1 MKSLS
6 NTAVTLDITKLT
18 ECTLE
23 GSGVLDK
30 LLHTAR
36 VHLQDEFQQGR
47 ITGKEY
53 SNAYIAI
60 YDRMVQSAIAYA
72 LAAEKAPYEIAQ
84 LEAQTALT
92 EEQRKQVE
100 EETRYRLPAE
110 IQQIQA
116 QTELITQ
123 QKLNLIDELLTA
135 AKQRL
140 QIEAQT
146 ALISYQKDEL
156 LPAQTANQKK
166 QTELLEY
173 DLTQIKPH
181 ELAIKEKQAEI
192 AEFELLNKLPAELA
206 QLGAQTALITQQKV
220 NLTTEALNIPKQ
232 GLVLDG
238 QVSKL
243 NADTQLTSQQ
253 KTNLVADGLNIPKQG
268 ELIDAQVIA
277 TLREGDLR
285 EQQILLAEKDVLL
298 RDKELSIKEQQ
309 LLLAAEELL
318 LKAEEIEVAKAQ
330 SKLYDQKVITEK
342 AQVDSS
348 VVGAGSVI
356 DTNNKLL
363 NAQADAYEKEQVIKA
378 VKLAMDTFITGYT
391 NGDRWGNTANLQND
405 NTLGILMER
414 MGTTIG
420 VTLSHIP
427 ATGDGGNVNNPAP

>member
-60 YDRMVQSAIAYA
+60 YDRMVQSAIAYT

-116 QTELITQ
+116 QTA
-123 QKLNLIDELLTA
+123 LT
-135 AKQRL
+135 
-140 QIEAQT
+140 
-146 ALISYQKDEL
+146 
-156 LPAQTANQKK
+156 
-166 QTELLEY
+166 
-173 DLTQIKPH
+173 
-181 ELAIKEKQAEI
+181 
-192 AEFELLNKLPAELA
+192 
-206 QLGAQTALITQQKV
+206 TQQKV
-220 NLTTEALNIPKQ
+220 NLTAEA
-232 GLVLDG
+232 
-238 QVSKL
+238 
-243 NADTQLTSQQ
+243 
-253 KTNLVADGLNIPKQG
+253 LNIPKQG

-277 TLREGDLR
+277 TLREGDLK
-285 EQQILLAEKDVLL
+285 EKQILLAEKELLL

-309 LLLAAEELL
+309 LLIAAKELL
-318 LKAEEIEVAKAQ
+318 LKAEEIEVAKSQ
-330 SKLYDQKVITEK
+330 SALYAQKVITEK

-420 VTLSHIP
+420 VSLSHVP
-427 ATGDGGNVNNPAP
+427 ATGDGGNVVNPAG

>member
-6 NTAVTLDITKLT
+6 NTTVTLDITKLT
-18 ECTLE
+18 ECTLD

-60 YDRMVQSAIAYA
+60 YDRMVQSAIAYT

-84 LEAQTALT
+84 LEAQTALI

-116 QTELITQ
+116 QTALVTQ
-123 QKLNLIDELLTA
+123 QKANL
-135 AKQRL
+135 
-140 QIEAQT
+140 EA
-146 ALISYQKDEL
+146 E
-156 LPAQTANQKK
+156 
-166 QTELLEY
+166 
-173 DLTQIKPH
+173 
-181 ELAIKEKQAEI
+181 
-192 AEFELLNKLPAELA
+192 
-206 QLGAQTALITQQKV
+206 
-220 NLTTEALNIPKQ
+220 
-232 GLVLDG
+232 
-238 QVSKL
+238 
-243 NADTQLTSQQ
+243 
-253 KTNLVADGLNIPKQG
+253 GLNIPKQG

-277 TLREGDLR
+277 TLREGELR
-285 EQQILLAEKDVLL
+285 EKQILLAEKDLLL
-298 RDKELSIKEQQ
+298 RDKEIAIKEQQ
-309 LLLAAEELL
+309 LILAAEELR

-330 SKLYDQKVITEK
+330 GELYAQKVITEK
-342 AQVDSS
+342 AQVDNS

-405 NTLGILMER
+405 NTLGKLMER
-414 MGTTIG
+414 MGATIG
-420 VTLSHIP
+420 VTLSQVP
-427 ATGDGGNVNNPAP
+427 ATGNGGNVPNP

>member
-6 NTAVTLDITKLT
+6 NTTVTLDITKLT

-60 YDRMVQSAIAYA
+60 YDRMVQSAIAYT

-116 QTELITQ
+116 QT
-123 QKLNLIDELLTA
+123 
-135 AKQRL
+135 
-140 QIEAQT
+140 
-146 ALISYQKDEL
+146 ALVNYQKDEL
-156 LPAQTANQKK
+156 IPAQTA
-166 QTELLEY
+166 
-173 DLTQIKPH
+173 LTI
-181 ELAIKEKQAEI
+181 
-192 AEFELLNKLPAELA
+192 
-206 QLGAQTALITQQKV
+206 
-220 NLTTEALNIPKQ
+220 
-232 GLVLDG
+232 
-238 QVSKL
+238 
-243 NADTQLTSQQ
+243 QQ
-253 KTNLVADGLNIPKQG
+253 KTNLEADGLNIPKQG

-285 EQQILLAEKDVLL
+285 KQQILLAEKDVLL
-298 RDKELSIKEQQ
+298 RDKELSLKEQQ
-309 LLLAAEELL
+309 LLLAAEELR
-318 LKAEEIEVAKAQ
+318 LKAEEIEVAKSQAE
-330 SKLYDQKVITEK
+330 LYAQKVITEK

-405 NTLGILMER
+405 NTLGVLMER
-414 MGTTIG
+414 MGATIG
-420 VTLSHIP
+420 VDLSHIP
-427 ATGDGGNVNNPAP
+427 ATGDGGNVVNPAG

>member
-6 NTAVTLDITKLT
+6 NTTVTLDITKLT

-30 LLHTAR
+30 LLYTAR

-60 YDRMVQSAIAYA
+60 YDRMVQSAIAYT

-116 QTELITQ
+116 QTALTTQ
-123 QKLNLIDELLTA
+123 QKANL
-135 AKQRL
+135 
-140 QIEAQT
+140 EA
-146 ALISYQKDEL
+146 DR
-156 LPAQTANQKK
+156 
-166 QTELLEY
+166 
-173 DLTQIKPH
+173 
-181 ELAIKEKQAEI
+181 
-192 AEFELLNKLPAELA
+192 
-206 QLGAQTALITQQKV
+206 
-220 NLTTEALNIPKQ
+220 
-232 GLVLDG
+232 
-238 QVSKL
+238 
-243 NADTQLTSQQ
+243 
-253 KTNLVADGLNIPKQG
+253 LNIPKQG

-277 TLREGDLR
+277 TLREGALK
-285 EQQILLAEKDVLL
+285 EKQILLAEKDALL

-309 LLLAAEELL
+309 LLIAAQELL
-318 LKAEEIEVAKAQ
+318 LKAEEIEVAKSQA
-330 SKLYDQKVITEK
+330 KLYAQKVITEK

-348 VVGAGSVI
+348 VVGTGSVI

-363 NAQADAYEKEQVIKA
+363 KAQADAYEKEQVIKA

-405 NTLGILMER
+405 NTLGRLMER
-414 MGTTIG
+414 MGATIG
-420 VTLSHIP
+420 VTLSHVP
-427 ATGDGGNVNNPAP
+427 ATGNGGNVDNPAP

>member
-6 NTAVTLDITKLT
+6 NTTVTLDITKLT
-18 ECTLE
+18 ECTLD

-60 YDRMVQSAIAYA
+60 YDRMVQSAIAYT

-84 LEAQTALT
+84 LKAQTALI

-116 QTELITQ
+116 QTEQVKAATELTTQ
-123 QKLNLIDELLTA
+123 QKINLEDELLTA

-140 QIEAQT
+140 QLEAQT
-146 ALISYQKDEL
+146 SLTGKQEL
-156 LPAQTANQKK
+156 QVV
-166 QTELLEY
+166 
-173 DLTQIKPH
+173 
-181 ELAIKEKQAEI
+181 AE
-192 AEFELLNKLPAELA
+192 
-206 QLGAQTALITQQKV
+206 T
-220 NLTTEALNIPKQ
+220 
-232 GLVLDG
+232 
-238 QVSKL
+238 
-243 NADTQLTSQQ
+243 
-253 KTNLVADGLNIPKQG
+253 LNIPKQG
-268 ELIDAQVIA
+268 ELIDAQVIS
-277 TLREGDLR
+277 TLREGEIR
-285 EQQILLAEKDVLL
+285 EKQILLAEKDLLL
-298 RDKELSIKEQQ
+298 RDKDLAIKEQQ
-309 LLLAAEELL
+309 LLIAAEELR

-330 SKLYDQKVITEK
+330 GKLYAQKVITEK
-342 AQVDSS
+342 AQVDKS

-363 NAQADAYEKEQVIKA
+363 NAQAEAYEKEQVIKA

-414 MGTTIG
+414 MGSTIG
-420 VTLSHIP
+420 VNLTHIP
-427 ATGDGGNVNNPAP
+427 ATGDGGNVDNPVP

>member
-6 NTAVTLDITKLT
+6 NTTVTLDITKLT

-30 LLHTAR
+30 LLLTAR

-92 EEQRKQVE
+92 EEQRRQVE

-116 QTELITQ
+116 QTA
-123 QKLNLIDELLTA
+123 LT
-135 AKQRL
+135 
-140 QIEAQT
+140 
-146 ALISYQKDEL
+146 
-156 LPAQTANQKK
+156 
-166 QTELLEY
+166 
-173 DLTQIKPH
+173 
-181 ELAIKEKQAEI
+181 
-192 AEFELLNKLPAELA
+192 
-206 QLGAQTALITQQKV
+206 TQQKV
-220 NLTTEALNIPKQ
+220 NLTAEA
-232 GLVLDG
+232 
-238 QVSKL
+238 
-243 NADTQLTSQQ
+243 
-253 KTNLVADGLNIPKQG
+253 LNIPKQG

-277 TLREGDLR
+277 TLREGDLK
-285 EQQILLAEKDVLL
+285 EKQVLLAEKELLL

-309 LLLAAEELL
+309 LLIAAQELL
-318 LKAEEIEVAKAQ
+318 LKAEEIEVAKSQ
-330 SKLYDQKVITEK
+330 SALYAQKVITEK

-405 NTLGILMER
+405 NTLGKLMER
-414 MGTTIG
+414 MGSTIG

>member
-6 NTAVTLDITKLT
+6 NTTVTLDITKLT

-60 YDRMVQSAIAYA
+60 YDRMVQSAIAYT
-72 LAAEKAPYEIAQ
+72 LAAEKVPYEIAQ

-116 QTELITQ
+116 QTELI
-123 QKLNLIDELLTA
+123 N
-135 AKQRL
+135 
-140 QIEAQT
+140 
-146 ALISYQKDEL
+146 YQKDEL
-156 LPAQTANQKK
+156 LPAQA
-166 QTELLEY
+166 
-173 DLTQIKPH
+173 
-181 ELAIKEKQAEI
+181 A
-192 AEFELLNKLPAELA
+192 
-206 QLGAQTALITQQKV
+206 
-220 NLTTEALNIPKQ
+220 LTT
-232 GLVLDG
+232 
-238 QVSKL
+238 
-243 NADTQLTSQQ
+243 QQ
-253 KTNLVADGLNIPKQG
+253 KTNLEADGLNIPKQG

-277 TLREGDLR
+277 TLREGDLK
-285 EQQILLAEKDVLL
+285 EKQILLSE
-298 RDKELSIKEQQ
+298 KELLIKEQQ
-309 LLLAAEELL
+309 LLLAAEELR

-330 SKLYDQKVITEK
+330 GELYAQKVITER
-342 AQVDSS
+342 AQVDKS

-405 NTLGILMER
+405 NTLGVLMER
-414 MGTTIG
+414 MGATIG
-420 VTLSHIP
+420 VDLSHIP
-427 ATGDGGNVNNPAP
+427 ATGDGGNEVNPAD

>member
-6 NTAVTLDITKLT
+6 NTTVTLDITKLT

-60 YDRMVQSAIAYA
+60 YDRMVQSAIAYT

-116 QTELITQ
+116 QT
-123 QKLNLIDELLTA
+123 
-135 AKQRL
+135 
-140 QIEAQT
+140 
-146 ALISYQKDEL
+146 ALVNYQKDEL

-181 ELAIKEKQAEI
+181 ELAIKQKQAEI
-192 AEFELLNKLPAELA
+192 AEFELLNKLPAELDH
-206 QLGAQTALITQQKV
+206 LRAQTAL
-220 NLTTEALNIPKQ
+220 
-232 GLVLDG
+232 
-238 QVSKL
+238 
-243 NADTQLTSQQ
+243 
-253 KTNLVADGLNIPKQG
+253 IPKQG

-277 TLREGDLR
+277 TLREGDL
-285 EQQILLAEKDVLL
+285 
-298 RDKELSIKEQQ
+298 KEQQ
-309 LLLAAEELL
+309 LLLAAKDLL
-318 LKAEEIEVAKAQ
+318 LKAEEIEVTKSQAT
-330 SKLYDQKVITEK
+330 LYAQKVITEK

-348 VVGAGSVI
+348 VVGTGSVI

-363 NAQADAYEKEQVIKA
+363 KAQADAYEKEQVIKA

-405 NTLGILMER
+405 NTLGKLMER

-420 VTLSHIP
+420 VTLSHVP
-427 ATGDGGNVNNPAP
+427 ATGDGGNVDSPAEE

>member
-60 YDRMVQSAIAYA
+60 YDRMVQSAIAYT

-116 QTELITQ
+116 QT
-123 QKLNLIDELLTA
+123 A
-135 AKQRL
+135 
-140 QIEAQT
+140 
-146 ALISYQKDEL
+146 
-156 LPAQTANQKK
+156 
-166 QTELLEY
+166 
-173 DLTQIKPH
+173 
-181 ELAIKEKQAEI
+181 
-192 AEFELLNKLPAELA
+192 
-206 QLGAQTALITQQKV
+206 
-220 NLTTEALNIPKQ
+220 LTT
-232 GLVLDG
+232 
-238 QVSKL
+238 
-243 NADTQLTSQQ
+243 QQ
-253 KTNLVADGLNIPKQG
+253 KTNLEADGLNIPKQG
-268 ELIDAQVIA
+268 ELIDAQVVA
-277 TLREGDLR
+277 TLREGDLK
-285 EQQILLAEKDVLL
+285 EKQILLAEKDVLL

-309 LLLAAEELL
+309 LLLAAKDLL
-318 LKAEEIEVAKAQ
+318 LKAEEIEVAKSQA
-330 SKLYDQKVITEK
+330 KLYAQKVITEK

-356 DTNNKLL
+356 DTNNRLL

-414 MGTTIG
+414 MGATIG
-420 VTLSHIP
+420 VTLSHVP
-427 ATGDGGNVNNPAP
+427 ATGSGGNVDNPAP

>member
-6 NTAVTLDITKLT
+6 NTTVTLDITKLT

-60 YDRMVQSAIAYA
+60 YDRMVQSAIAYT

-116 QTELITQ
+116 QT
-123 QKLNLIDELLTA
+123 
-135 AKQRL
+135 
-140 QIEAQT
+140 
-146 ALISYQKDEL
+146 ALVNYQKDEL

-181 ELAIKEKQAEI
+181 ELAIKQKQAEI

-206 QLGAQTALITQQKV
+206 QLGAQTALTTQQKA
-220 NLTTEALNIPKQ
+220 NLEADRLNIPKQ
-232 GLVLDG
+232 G
-238 QVSKL
+238 K
-243 NADTQLTSQQ
+243 
-253 KTNLVADGLNIPKQG
+253 
-268 ELIDAQVIA
+268 LIDAQVIA
-277 TLREGDLR
+277 TLREGVLK
-285 EQQILLAEKDVLL
+285 EKQILLAEKDVLL

-309 LLLAAEELL
+309 LLLTAEELR
-318 LKAEEIEVAKAQ
+318 LKAEEIEVAKSQAE
-330 SKLYDQKVITEK
+330 LYAQKVITEK

-405 NTLGILMER
+405 NTLGKLMER

>member
-6 NTAVTLDITKLT
+6 NTTVTLDITKLT
-18 ECTLE
+18 ECTLD

-60 YDRMVQSAIAYA
+60 YDRMVQSAITYT
-72 LAAEKAPYEIAQ
+72 LAAEKAPYTIAQ
-84 LEAQTALT
+84 IEAQTALI

-116 QTELITQ
+116 QTDLI
-123 QKLNLIDELLTA
+123 K
-135 AKQRL
+135 
-140 QIEAQT
+140 
-146 ALISYQKDEL
+146 YQKDEL

-166 QTELLEY
+166 QTELLDY
-173 DLTQIKPH
+173 DLTQIKPY
-181 ELAIKEKQAEI
+181 ELAIKQKQAEI
-192 AEFELLNKLPAELA
+192 AEFELLNKLPAELN
-206 QLGAQTALITQQKV
+206 QLQAQTALTTQQKT
-220 NLTTEALNIPKQ
+220 NLEADRLNIPKQ
-232 GLVLDG
+232 GALL
-238 QVSKL
+238 
-243 NADTQLTSQQ
+243 
-253 KTNLVADGLNIPKQG
+253 
-268 ELIDAQVIA
+268 DAQVTA
-277 TLREGDLR
+277 TLREGSLR
-285 EQQILLAEKDVLL
+285 EKQILLAEKDILL
-298 RDKELSIKEQQ
+298 RDRDLSLKEQQ
-309 LLLAAEELL
+309 LLLAAEELR

-330 SKLYDQKVITEK
+330 GELYAQKVITEK

-405 NTLGILMER
+405 NTLGKLMER
-414 MGTTIG
+414 MGATIG
-420 VTLSHIP
+420 VTLSHVP
-427 ATGDGGNVNNPAP
+427 ATGAGGNVDNPAP

>member
-6 NTAVTLDITKLT
+6 NTTVTLDITKLT

-60 YDRMVQSAIAYA
+60 YDRMVQSAIAYT

-116 QTELITQ
+116 QTS
-123 QKLNLIDELLTA
+123 LT
-135 AKQRL
+135 
-140 QIEAQT
+140 
-146 ALISYQKDEL
+146 
-156 LPAQTANQKK
+156 
-166 QTELLEY
+166 
-173 DLTQIKPH
+173 
-181 ELAIKEKQAEI
+181 
-192 AEFELLNKLPAELA
+192 
-206 QLGAQTALITQQKV
+206 TQQKV
-220 NLTTEALNIPKQ
+220 NLTAEA
-232 GLVLDG
+232 
-238 QVSKL
+238 
-243 NADTQLTSQQ
+243 
-253 KTNLVADGLNIPKQG
+253 LNIPKQG

-277 TLREGDLR
+277 TLREGDLK
-285 EQQILLAEKDVLL
+285 EKQILLAEKDVLL
-298 RDKELSIKEQQ
+298 RDKEISIKEQQ
-309 LLLAAEELL
+309 LLLAAEELR

-330 SKLYDQKVITEK
+330 GALYAQKVITEK

-363 NAQADAYEKEQVIKA
+363 SAQADAYEKEQVIKA

-405 NTLGILMER
+405 NTLGKLMER
-414 MGTTIG
+414 MGATIG
-420 VTLSHIP
+420 VTLSHVP
-427 ATGDGGNVNNPAP
+427 ATGDGGNVDNPAP

>member
-6 NTAVTLDITKLT
+6 NTTVTLDITKLT
-18 ECTLE
+18 ECTLD

-60 YDRMVQSAIAYA
+60 YDRMVQSAIAYT

-84 LEAQTALT
+84 LEAQTALI

-116 QTELITQ
+116 QT
-123 QKLNLIDELLTA
+123 
-135 AKQRL
+135 
-140 QIEAQT
+140 
-146 ALISYQKDEL
+146 
-156 LPAQTANQKK
+156 
-166 QTELLEY
+166 
-173 DLTQIKPH
+173 
-181 ELAIKEKQAEI
+181 AI
-192 AEFELLNKLPAELA
+192 
-206 QLGAQTALITQQKV
+206 
-220 NLTTEALNIPKQ
+220 IPKQ
-232 GLVLDG
+232 G
-238 QVSKL
+238 
-243 NADTQLTSQQ
+243 A
-253 KTNLVADGLNIPKQG
+253 
-268 ELIDAQVIA
+268 LIDAQVIA
-277 TLREGDLR
+277 TLREGELR
-285 EQQILLAEKDVLL
+285 EKQILLAEKDLLL
-298 RDKELSIKEQQ
+298 RDKEIAIKEQQ
-309 LLLAAEELL
+309 LLIAAEELR
-318 LKAEEIEVAKAQ
+318 LKAEEIKVATAQ
-330 SKLYDQKVITEK
+330 AGLYAQKVITEK

-405 NTLGILMER
+405 NTLGVLMER
-414 MGTTIG
+414 LGATIG
-420 VTLSHIP
+420 VTLSHEA
-427 ATGDGGNVNNPAP
+427 ATGDGGNAPAPAA

>member
-6 NTAVTLDITKLT
+6 NTTVTLDITKLT

-60 YDRMVQSAIAYA
+60 YDRMVQSAIAYT
-72 LAAEKAPYEIAQ
+72 LAAERAPYEIAQ

-116 QTELITQ
+116 QT
-123 QKLNLIDELLTA
+123 
-135 AKQRL
+135 
-140 QIEAQT
+140 
-146 ALISYQKDEL
+146 ALVNYQKDEL

-181 ELAIKEKQAEI
+181 ELAIKQKQAEI
-192 AEFELLNKLPAELA
+192 AEFELLNKLPAELD
-206 QLGAQTALITQQKV
+206 QLRAQTAL
-220 NLTTEALNIPKQ
+220 
-232 GLVLDG
+232 
-238 QVSKL
+238 
-243 NADTQLTSQQ
+243 
-253 KTNLVADGLNIPKQG
+253 IPKQG

-277 TLREGDLR
+277 TLREGDLK
-285 EQQILLAEKDVLL
+285 EKQILLAEKELL
-298 RDKELSIKEQQ
+298 LKEQQ

-318 LKAEEIEVAKAQ
+318 LKAEEIEVAKSQ
-330 SKLYDQKVITEK
+330 GELYAQKVITEK

-405 NTLGILMER
+405 NTLGVLMER
-414 MGTTIG
+414 MGATIG
-420 VTLSHIP
+420 VDLSHIP
-427 ATGDGGNVNNPAP
+427 ATGDGGNVVNPAD

>member
-6 NTAVTLDITKLT
+6 NTTMTLDITKLT

-116 QTELITQ
+116 QTA
-123 QKLNLIDELLTA
+123 LT
-135 AKQRL
+135 
-140 QIEAQT
+140 
-146 ALISYQKDEL
+146 
-156 LPAQTANQKK
+156 
-166 QTELLEY
+166 
-173 DLTQIKPH
+173 
-181 ELAIKEKQAEI
+181 
-192 AEFELLNKLPAELA
+192 
-206 QLGAQTALITQQKV
+206 TQQKV
-220 NLTTEALNIPKQ
+220 NLTAEA
-232 GLVLDG
+232 
-238 QVSKL
+238 
-243 NADTQLTSQQ
+243 
-253 KTNLVADGLNIPKQG
+253 LNIPKQG

-277 TLREGDLR
+277 TLREGELK
-285 EQQILLAEKDVLL
+285 EKQILLAEKEILL

-309 LLLAAEELL
+309 LLIAAQELL
-318 LKAEEIEVAKAQ
+318 LKAEEIEVAKSQ
-330 SKLYDQKVITEK
+330 SALYAQKVITEK

-405 NTLGILMER
+405 NTLGKLMER

-420 VTLSHIP
+420 VTLSHVP
-427 ATGDGGNVNNPAP
+427 ATGDGGNVVNPAG

>member
-6 NTAVTLDITKLT
+6 NTTVTLDITKLT

-60 YDRMVQSAIAYA
+60 YDRMVQSAIAYT

-116 QTELITQ
+116 QTALTTQ
-123 QKLNLIDELLTA
+123 QKANL
-135 AKQRL
+135 
-140 QIEAQT
+140 EA
-146 ALISYQKDEL
+146 DR
-156 LPAQTANQKK
+156 
-166 QTELLEY
+166 
-173 DLTQIKPH
+173 
-181 ELAIKEKQAEI
+181 
-192 AEFELLNKLPAELA
+192 
-206 QLGAQTALITQQKV
+206 
-220 NLTTEALNIPKQ
+220 
-232 GLVLDG
+232 
-238 QVSKL
+238 
-243 NADTQLTSQQ
+243 
-253 KTNLVADGLNIPKQG
+253 LNIPKQG

-277 TLREGDLR
+277 TLREGDLK
-285 EQQILLAEKDVLL
+285 EKQILLADKEILL
-298 RDKELSIKEQQ
+298 RDKELLLKEQQ
-309 LLLAAEELL
+309 LLLTAEELR
-318 LKAEEIEVAKAQ
+318 LKAEEIKVAKAQ
-330 SKLYDQKVITEK
+330 VDLYAQKVITEK

-405 NTLGILMER
+405 NTLGKLMER

-427 ATGDGGNVNNPAP
+427 ATGDGGNVVNPAP

>member
-30 LLHTAR
+30 LLLTAR

-116 QTELITQ
+116 QTALTTQ
-123 QKLNLIDELLTA
+123 QKANLE
-135 AKQRL
+135 
-140 QIEAQT
+140 
-146 ALISYQKDEL
+146 
-156 LPAQTANQKK
+156 
-166 QTELLEY
+166 
-173 DLTQIKPH
+173 
-181 ELAIKEKQAEI
+181 
-192 AEFELLNKLPAELA
+192 
-206 QLGAQTALITQQKV
+206 
-220 NLTTEALNIPKQ
+220 
-232 GLVLDG
+232 
-238 QVSKL
+238 
-243 NADTQLTSQQ
+243 
-253 KTNLVADGLNIPKQG
+253 ADGLNIPKQG

-277 TLREGDLR
+277 TLREGDLK
-285 EQQILLAEKDVLL
+285 EKQILLAEKELLL

-309 LLLAAEELL
+309 LLIAAQELL
-318 LKAEEIEVAKAQ
+318 LKAEEIEVAKSQ
-330 SKLYDQKVITEK
+330 SALYAQKVITEK

-405 NTLGILMER
+405 NTLGKLMER

-420 VTLSHIP
+420 VTLSHVP
-427 ATGDGGNVNNPAP
+427 ATGAGGNVVNPAP

>member
-6 NTAVTLDITKLT
+6 NTTVTLDITKLT

-60 YDRMVQSAIAYA
+60 YDRMVQSAITYT
-72 LAAEKAPYEIAQ
+72 LAAEKAPYGIA
-84 LEAQTALT
+84 LTEAQTALT

-116 QTELITQ
+116 QTALTTQ
-123 QKLNLIDELLTA
+123 QKANL
-135 AKQRL
+135 
-140 QIEAQT
+140 EA
-146 ALISYQKDEL
+146 DR
-156 LPAQTANQKK
+156 
-166 QTELLEY
+166 
-173 DLTQIKPH
+173 
-181 ELAIKEKQAEI
+181 
-192 AEFELLNKLPAELA
+192 
-206 QLGAQTALITQQKV
+206 
-220 NLTTEALNIPKQ
+220 
-232 GLVLDG
+232 
-238 QVSKL
+238 
-243 NADTQLTSQQ
+243 
-253 KTNLVADGLNIPKQG
+253 LNIPKQG

-277 TLREGDLR
+277 TLREGDLK
-285 EQQILLAEKDVLL
+285 EKQILLAEKDVLL

-309 LLLAAEELL
+309 LLLTAKELL

-330 SKLYDQKVITEK
+330 GELYTQKVITEK

-405 NTLGILMER
+405 NTLGKLMER
-414 MGTTIG
+414 MGATIG
-420 VTLSHIP
+420 VSLSHVP
-427 ATGDGGNVNNPAP
+427 ATGDGGNVVNPAP

>member
-6 NTAVTLDITKLT
+6 NTTVMLDITKLT
-18 ECTLE
+18 ECTLD

-60 YDRMVQSAIAYA
+60 YDRMVQSAIAYT

-92 EEQRKQVE
+92 EEQRKQAE
-100 EETRYRLPAE
+100 DETRYRLPAE

-116 QTELITQ
+116 QTSLTIQ
-123 QKLNLIDELLTA
+123 QKSNLE
-135 AKQRL
+135 
-140 QIEAQT
+140 
-146 ALISYQKDEL
+146 
-156 LPAQTANQKK
+156 
-166 QTELLEY
+166 
-173 DLTQIKPH
+173 
-181 ELAIKEKQAEI
+181 
-192 AEFELLNKLPAELA
+192 
-206 QLGAQTALITQQKV
+206 
-220 NLTTEALNIPKQ
+220 
-232 GLVLDG
+232 
-238 QVSKL
+238 
-243 NADTQLTSQQ
+243 
-253 KTNLVADGLNIPKQG
+253 ADGLNIPKQG
-268 ELIDAQVIA
+268 KLLDAQVIA
-277 TLREGDLR
+277 TLREGDLK
-285 EQQILLAEKDVLL
+285 EKQILLAEKDVLL

-309 LLLAAEELL
+309 LLLTAKELL

-330 SKLYDQKVITEK
+330 NKLYAQKVITEK

-405 NTLGILMER
+405 NTLGRLMER
-414 MGTTIG
+414 MGATIG
-420 VTLSHIP
+420 VTLSHVP
-427 ATGDGGNVNNPAP
+427 ATGNGGNVNNPAP

>member
-30 LLHTAR
+30 LLNTAR

-60 YDRMVQSAIAYA
+60 YDRMVQSAIAYT

-116 QTELITQ
+116 QTTLTTQ
-123 QKLNLIDELLTA
+123 QKSNLE
-135 AKQRL
+135 
-140 QIEAQT
+140 
-146 ALISYQKDEL
+146 
-156 LPAQTANQKK
+156 
-166 QTELLEY
+166 
-173 DLTQIKPH
+173 
-181 ELAIKEKQAEI
+181 
-192 AEFELLNKLPAELA
+192 
-206 QLGAQTALITQQKV
+206 
-220 NLTTEALNIPKQ
+220 
-232 GLVLDG
+232 
-238 QVSKL
+238 
-243 NADTQLTSQQ
+243 
-253 KTNLVADGLNIPKQG
+253 ADGLNIPKQG

-277 TLREGDLR
+277 TLREGDLK
-285 EQQILLAEKDVLL
+285 EKQILLA
-298 RDKELSIKEQQ
+298 DKEVSLKEQQ
-309 LLLAAEELL
+309 LLLTAEELR

-330 SKLYDQKVITEK
+330 VELYAQKVITEK

-356 DTNNKLL
+356 DTNNRLL

-405 NTLGILMER
+405 NTLGKLMER

-420 VTLSHIP
+420 VTLSHVP
-427 ATGDGGNVNNPAP
+427 ATGAGGNVVNPAP